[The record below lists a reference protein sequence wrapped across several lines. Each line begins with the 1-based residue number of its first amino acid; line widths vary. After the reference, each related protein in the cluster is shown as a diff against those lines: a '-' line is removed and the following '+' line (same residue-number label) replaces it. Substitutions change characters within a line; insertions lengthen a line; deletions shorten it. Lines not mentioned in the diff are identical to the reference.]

1 MNFDLPE
8 RLSSYLDELDQ
19 FIEREIKPLEA
30 QADNI
35 RFFDHRREDA
45 RTDWERGGLPNEEWE
60 ALLAE
65 ARRRADAAGHYRYP
79 FPKAYGG
86 RDGGNLDMAVIREHL
101 AAKGLGLHCDLQ
113 TEHSIVGN
121 NVGLLLM
128 LEYGTERQ
136 KAEWIDDLAE
146 GRRGF
151 AFGITEPGH
160 GSDATHMETHAE
172 RDGDEWVINGEKT
185 WNTGIH
191 KAQYDLIM
199 ARTSGAAG
207 DGRGIT
213 AFLTPT
219 NAAGFKVE
227 EMLWTFNMPTDH
239 GRVSL
244 ADVRV
249 PHEAIFGGEGR
260 GLMVAQHFFNEN
272 RIRQAASSLG
282 AAQYCIDQA
291 VAYAKERKPFGKP
304 LAENQAIQFPLAEL
318 QTQCEML
325 RALIHKTAWMMDAHG
340 AFSVSDKVSMC
351 NYQANRLCCD
361 AADRAM
367 QVHGGLGYS
376 RHKPFEHIY
385 RHHRRYRIT
394 EGAEEIQ
401 IRRVAGYMFGYM
413 KQRAPKGVSTAQ
425 AAG

>member
-1 MNFDLPE
+1 MDFEIP
-8 RLSSYLDELDQ
+8 DELQAYLAELDA
-19 FIEREIKPLEA
+19 FIEAEIKPLE
-30 QADNI
+30 QQDDNI

-45 RTDWERGGLPNEEWE
+45 RTDWDRGGLPNEQWE

-86 RDGGNLDMAVIREHL
+86 RDGTNLGMAIIREHL
-101 AAKGLGLHCDLQ
+101 ARKGLGLHNDLQ
-113 TEHSIVGN
+113 NEHSIVGN

-128 LEYGTERQ
+128 LEYGTEAQ
-136 KAEWIDDLAE
+136 KEEWVDDLAL
-146 GRRGF
+146 GRKGF
-151 AFGITEPGH
+151 AFGITEPEH
-160 GSDATHMETHAE
+160 GSDATWMETRAV
-172 RDGDEWVINGEKT
+172 RRGDDWVINGEKT

-191 KAQYDLIM
+191 KAPYDMVM
-199 ARTSGAAG
+199 ARTSGQPG
-207 DGRGIT
+207 DGHGIT
-213 AFLTPT
+213 AFLVPMQ
-219 NAAGFKVE
+219 APGVKVE

-239 GRVSL
+239 GRVSFT
-244 ADVRV
+244 DVQV
-249 PHEAIFGGEGR
+249 PEGAIFGGEGK
-260 GLMVAQHFFNEN
+260 GLAVVQHFFNEN

-282 AAQYCIDQA
+282 AAQFCIDEA
-291 VAYAKERKPFGKP
+291 IEYARHRKPFGKA
-304 LAENQAIQFPLAEL
+304 LATNQGIQFPLVEL

-325 RALIHKTAWMMDAHG
+325 RALIHKTAWQMDRYG

-351 NYQANRLCCD
+351 NYWSNRLCCE
-361 AADRAM
+361 AADRSM

-401 IRRVAGYMFGYM
+401 MRRIAGYLFGFM
-413 KQRAPKGVSTAQ
+413 KQRAPKGVDEV
-425 AAG
+425 GR